1 MDVFFLLTVNL
12 FNIRQK
18 TMYKKNLKFLVM
30 SKDMAKSL
38 VAAAL
43 MVAFS
48 TPVAANTAT
57 GSRSASGAFSKQA
70 DGIVMRTGADGSNN
84 WGAMQ
89 GVKGLEDLIGKTE
102 AEIKNAALTPG
113 STLSDAEPD
122 KVFFL
127 YNVKTGKFLNAGGYW
142 GTHVSLK
149 DYPLSLWAETHT
161 YKLPSSSTTQTL
173 IDFIQN
179 METGQGKY
187 LGWVGKDGGTGTDDG
202 VFIDRHQDENTH
214 YGWVFEPL
222 KNDTQNTYK
231 IYTYA
236 TNKPYSTLIA
246 KSTKYYLCA
255 NGDETDQDKNCGAFS
270 ESYIESKNYDAYST
284 WRVLSMK
291 QIYDLIT
298 EQSSDNMTSALDLSY
313 RLDCPGF
320 SRGDK
325 DIKEKW
331 KLSTFATGTNA
342 TGTKGGWRFGLE
354 KLHNTEKTLTGSG
367 GSGEST
373 DLDKYDFNGLSS
385 SNPYTFDKITYT
397 GKEDYERRLGKYFCA
412 DAKNLR
418 GVIYQDVDIKAPG
431 SYIIE
436 CKGYST
442 TKKAKIFATWLD
454 KEGKEDKASLHQNV
468 LNQVSYMPK
477 TEQVLLHVNEQNM
490 DYAGKNFYGQR
501 KYINTVLVQVPD
513 ITPKPSDGN
522 YGTIRFGLIIGD
534 NQDDTD
540 VHDVKNEWTVFDD
553 FRLLYASDDNGV
565 DLILDEDRDNLSYLK
580 DCDITYKNR
589 VLHLNKT
596 FTKDKWNSFVLPVSL
611 KRDQFRQA
619 FGANA
624 RLAKLSGLTSSEIQ
638 FKTIDMDGMAD
649 NVDVLDAYTPYI
661 IFPTKIHDTDKT
673 KVSPAY
679 KASLTKR
686 NGESTP
692 VVIKANHYDIPNV
705 TFKTDD
711 ANKNDL
717 SQMNTDTWVS
727 DVTTTVENSNGSM
740 KAYGTFART
749 FGQNVTQNVT
759 DEKADDYGVYKFT
772 DHYIISKRDDLKG
785 SYFFDKGNLYYSSER
800 VRGLRG
806 FSCWF
811 KPVNSSSATT
821 KLNLYID
828 GVANGTTGIDDVA
841 FGDEE
846 PIGKAAKGIYNMN
859 GQLVSNGSDTT
870 NLPAGMY
877 IVNGKKCVVK

>member
-1 MDVFFLLTVNL
+1 
-12 FNIRQK
+12 
-18 TMYKKNLKFLVM
+18 MYKKNLKFLVM

-38 VAAAL
+38 IAAAL

-57 GSRSASGAFSKQA
+57 GSRSASGAFSKQD
-70 DGIVMRTGADGSNN
+70 DGIVMPTAADGSNGSN
-84 WGAMQ
+84 ASE
-89 GVKGLEDLIGKTE
+89 VIVGLESLKGKTVE
-102 AEIKNAALTPG
+102 EIKNAAVT
-113 STLSDAEPD
+113 SDNNLSDAKPD
-122 KVFFL
+122 EVFFL
-127 YNVKTGKFLNAGGYW
+127 YNVRTGKFLNAGGYW

-149 DYPLSLWAETHT
+149 DYPLSLWAKINN
-161 YKLPSSSTTQTL
+161 YKLPTSSTTQTL

-179 METGQGKY
+179 LETGQGKY

-202 VFIDRHQDENTH
+202 VFIDRHQNENTH
-214 YGWVFEPL
+214 YGWVFEPQ
-222 KNDTQNTYK
+222 NDGKNTYK

-236 TNKPYSTLIA
+236 TNQPYSSYFS
-246 KSTKYYLCA
+246 KSTEYYLCA

-270 ESYIESKNYDAYST
+270 KSYIDSKNYDAYST

-291 QIYDLIT
+291 QITDLLL
-298 EQSSDNMTSALDLSY
+298 ENSDNMTSALDLSY

-325 DIKEKW
+325 DITKW
-331 KLSTFATGTNA
+331 QVKTFATGTNA

-354 KLHNTEKTLTGSG
+354 KLHNTQNSLT

-373 DLDKYDFNGLSS
+373 KLDKYDFNGLKNST
-385 SNPYTFDKITYT
+385 YTFENTKYT
-397 GKEDYERRLGKYFCA
+397 DTDNYERHLGKYFCA

-418 GVIYQDVDIKAPG
+418 GVIYQDVVIKAPG
-431 SYIIE
+431 SYLIE

-442 TKKAKIFATWLD
+442 TTKAKIFATWLN
-454 KEGKEDKASLHQNV
+454 KAGKEDKAFLHQNV
-468 LNQVSYMPK
+468 LNQVSYMP
-477 TEQVLLHVNEQNM
+477 TAEQASLHVSEQNM

-513 ITPKPSDGN
+513 TKPSDGN

-534 NQDDTD
+534 NQEDTD

-553 FRLLYASDDNGV
+553 FRLLYASDERGT
-565 DLILDEDRDNLSYLK
+565 DLILDEDRDNLDYLK
-580 DCDITYKNR
+580 DCSTTYKNT

-596 FTKDKWNSFVLPVSL
+596 FKKDKWNSFVLPVSL

-624 RLAKLSGLTSSEIQ
+624 RLAKLSNLTSSEIQ
-638 FKTIDMDGMAD
+638 FQTVNMDAITD
-649 NVDVLDAYTPYI
+649 NSPVLDAYTPYI
-661 IFPTKIHDTDKT
+661 IFPTKIHTDNT

-679 KASLTKR
+679 KATLTSTK
-686 NGESTP
+686 GESGKQE

-705 TFKTDD
+705 TFETTS
-711 ANKNDL
+711 ANENNL
-717 SQMNTDTWVS
+717 SKMNTSTWVS
-727 DVTTTVENSNGSM
+727 DVTTTVGNSNGSM
-740 KAYGTFART
+740 VAYGTFART
-749 FGQNVTQNVT
+749 FGQKATQNVT

-772 DHYIISKRDDLKG
+772 DHYIISNRDDLKG
-785 SYFFDKGNLYYSSER
+785 SYFFDKGNLYYSEKR

-811 KPVNSSSATT
+811 KPVNSSEPT
-821 KLNLYID
+821 KVNLYID
-828 GVANGTTGIDDVA
+828 GVANGTTGIDEVA

-846 PIGKAAKGIYNMN
+846 PTGKAAKGIYNMN

-877 IVNGKKCVVK
+877 IVNGKKCVVR

>member
-1 MDVFFLLTVNL
+1 MCFSTPTANL
-12 FNIRQK
+12 FNIKQK

-43 MVAFS
+43 MVAFT

-70 DGIVMRTGADGSNN
+70 DGIVMRTAADGSNN
-84 WGAMQ
+84 FGAMQ
-89 GVKGLEDLIGKTE
+89 GVKGLEDLKGKTE
-102 AEIKNAALTPG
+102 AQIINAAVTSDEG
-113 STLSDAEPD
+113 LSDADPT

-149 DYPLSLWAETHT
+149 DYPLSLWAKKNN

-179 METGQGKY
+179 LETGQGKY

-236 TNKPYSTLIA
+236 TKKPYSTSIA

-270 ESYIESKNYDAYST
+270 ESYIESNNYDAYST

-325 DIKEKW
+325 DITVWNVSNFPK
-331 KLSTFATGTNA
+331 
-342 TGTKGGWRFGLE
+342 GTKGGWRFGLE
-354 KLHNTEKTLTGSG
+354 KLYNTDNTLT

-373 DLDKYDFNGLSS
+373 DLDNYDVNGLKNS
-385 SNPYTFDKITYT
+385 PYTFEGTTYKDK
-397 GKEDYERRLGKYFCA
+397 DNYERHLGKYFCA

-418 GVIYQDVDIKAPG
+418 GVIYQDVVIKAPG

-442 TKKAKIFATWLD
+442 TTKAKIFASWFD
-454 KEGKEDKASLHQNV
+454 KDGENEDNSLMHQSV
-468 LNQVSYMPK
+468 LNQVSYMSK
-477 TEQVLLHVNEQNM
+477 AEQAELHVSEQNM
-490 DYAGKNFYGQR
+490 DYAGKNFYGKR

-513 ITPKPSDGN
+513 TKIQEDGS
-522 YGTIRFGLIIGD
+522 YGIIRFGLIIGD
-534 NQDDTD
+534 DKNDTKVD
-540 VHDVKNEWTVFDD
+540 AANEWTVFDD
-553 FRLLYASDDNGV
+553 FRLLYASDDKSA
-565 DLILDEDRDNLSYLK
+565 DLILDEDRDNLDYLK
-580 DCDITYKNR
+580 DCSNTYKNT

-638 FKTIDMDGMAD
+638 FQTVNMDAPDMTD
-649 NVDVLDAYTPYI
+649 NAEVLTAYTPYI
-661 IFPTKIHDTDKT
+661 IFPTKIHTDNT
-673 KVSPAY
+673 KASPAY
-679 KASLTKR
+679 KATLRYR
-686 NGESTP
+686 NAPSETQD
-692 VVIKANHYDIPNV
+692 VVVKANHYDIPNV
-705 TFKTDD
+705 TFNTNS
-711 ANKNDL
+711 ANENDL
-717 SQMNTDTWVS
+717 SNMNTDDKTWTMKKVFS
-727 DVTTTVENSNGSM
+727 VTGDGTME
-740 KAYGTFART
+740 AHGTFART
-749 FGQNVTQNVT
+749 FGQDVTQNVT
-759 DEKADDYGVYKFT
+759 DEKAVDYGVYEFN
-772 DHYIISKRDDLKG
+772 DHKIIDGRDNLIG
-785 SYFFDKGNLYYSSER
+785 CYFFDRGNLYYSSKDR

-811 KPVNSSSATT
+811 KPVAPSSSAN

-846 PIGKAAKGIYNMN
+846 PTGKAAKGIYNMN

-877 IVNGKKCVVK
+877 IVNGKKCVVR

>member
-1 MDVFFLLTVNL
+1 
-12 FNIRQK
+12 
-18 TMYKKNLKFLVM
+18 MYKKNLKFLVM

-43 MVAFS
+43 TVAFS

-57 GSRSASGAFSKQA
+57 GSHTASVAFSKQA
-70 DGIVMRTGADGSNN
+70 DGIVMPTAVDGSNN
-84 WGAMQ
+84 LGTMQ
-89 GVKGLEDLIGKTE
+89 GVKGLEDLVGKTE
-102 AEIKNAALTPG
+102 NQIMNAALTSG
-113 STLSDAEPD
+113 SELNDNKPD
-122 KVFFL
+122 EVFFL

-149 DYPLSLWAETHT
+149 DYPLSLWAETNT
-161 YKLPSSSTTQTL
+161 YGTQTL
-173 IDFIQN
+173 IDFKQN

-187 LGWVGKDGGTGTDDG
+187 LGWVDGATDPDDG
-202 VFIDRHQDENTH
+202 VFIDRKQGENTH
-214 YGWVFEPL
+214 YGWVFVPQ
-222 KNDTQNTYK
+222 NDGENKNTYK

-236 TNKPYSTLIA
+236 TNNPSSS
-246 KSTKYYLCA
+246 STKYYLCA
-255 NGDETDQDKNCGAFS
+255 NGDETDQDKNCEAYS
-270 ESYIESKNYDAYST
+270 DADIKEKNIGDYST
-284 WRVLSMK
+284 WRVLSMQ

-325 DIKEKW
+325 DITVWNVSNFPKE
-331 KLSTFATGTNA
+331 
-342 TGTKGGWRFGLE
+342 TKGGWRFGLE
-354 KLHNTEKTLTGSG
+354 KLYNTDNTLTGSG
-367 GSGEST
+367 EST
-373 DLDKYDFNGLSS
+373 NLHKYDVNNLSS
-385 SNPYTFDKITYT
+385 SNYTFEGTKYTDK
-397 GKEDYERRLGKYFCA
+397 DNYERHLGKYFCA

-418 GVIYQDVDIKAPG
+418 GVIYQDVVIKAPG

-442 TKKAKIFATWLD
+442 TTKAKIFASWFD
-454 KEGKEDKASLHQNV
+454 KKGGTEDKALLHQNV

-477 TEQVLLHVNEQNM
+477 AEQEKLQVSEQNM

-513 ITPKPSDGN
+513 TKKQSDGN
-522 YGTIRFGLIIGD
+522 YGIIRFGLIIGD
-534 NQDDTD
+534 NKDDQTVNEAD
-540 VHDVKNEWTVFDD
+540 KEWTVFDD
-553 FRLLYASDDNGV
+553 FRLLYASDEKSA

-580 DCDITYKNR
+580 DCDNTYKNT

-624 RLAKLSGLTSSEIQ
+624 RLAILSGLTSSEIQ
-638 FKTIDMDGMAD
+638 FQTIDMDAPGMTD
-649 NVDVLDAYTPYI
+649 NAEVLTAYTPYI
-661 IFPTKIHDTDKT
+661 IFPTKIHTDNT

-679 KASLTKR
+679 KATLRST
-686 NGESTP
+686 NTNSESGTQD
-692 VVIKANHYDIPNV
+692 VVVKANHYDIPNV

-717 SQMNTDTWVS
+717 TNMNLSTWTIKQMYS
-727 DVTTTVENSNGSM
+727 VTGDGTME
-740 KAYGTFART
+740 AHGTFART
-749 FGQNVTQNVT
+749 FGTDATQNVT
-759 DEKADDYGVYKFT
+759 DEKAVDYGAYIFN
-772 DHYIISKRDDLKG
+772 DHKIIDGRDGLIG
-785 SYFFDKGNLYYSSER
+785 CYFFDRGNLYYSSKDR

-811 KPVNSSSATT
+811 KPVNSSEPT

-846 PIGKAAKGIYNMN
+846 PTGKAAKGIYNMN

-877 IVNGKKCVVK
+877 IVNGKKCVVR

>member
-1 MDVFFLLTVNL
+1 
-12 FNIRQK
+12 
-18 TMYKKNLKFLVM
+18 
-30 SKDMAKSL
+30 MAKPL

-84 WGAMQ
+84 FGAMQ
-89 GVKGLEDLIGKTE
+89 GVKGLEDLVGKTE
-102 AEIKNAALTPG
+102 DEIKKAALKSG
-113 STLSDAEPD
+113 EGLSDD
-122 KVFFL
+122 DQNKVFFL

-149 DYPLSLWAETHT
+149 DYPLSLWAETYT
-161 YKLPSSSTTQTL
+161 YGTQTL
-173 IDFIQN
+173 IDFKQN
-179 METGQGKY
+179 METGEGQY
-187 LGWVGKDGGTGTDDG
+187 LGWWNGAQDPDDG
-202 VFIDRHQDENTH
+202 VFIDRNLTDNTH
-214 YGWVFEPL
+214 YGWVFEL
-222 KNDTQNTYK
+222 QENVKNTYK
-231 IYTYA
+231 IYTYDA
-236 TNKPYSTLIA
+236 S
-246 KSTKYYLCA
+246 KSPSSDTQYYLCA
-255 NGDETDQDKNCGAFS
+255 NGDKTDQDKNCGAFKD
-270 ESYIESKNYDAYST
+270 SYIQEKKLEDYSK
-284 WRVLSMK
+284 WRVLSMQ
-291 QIYDLIT
+291 QIYELLSI
-298 EQSSDNMTSALDLSY
+298 SSDNMTSALDLSY

-320 SRGDK
+320 SRGDR
-325 DIKEKW
+325 DLKEKW
-331 KLSTFATGTNA
+331 NLHTFATGTNA

-367 GSGEST
+367 GSGET
-373 DLDKYDFNGLSS
+373 DLDKYDVNHLSS
-385 SNPYTFDKITYT
+385 SYIFDGREYKNQ
-397 GKEDYERRLGKYFCA
+397 KADYERHLGKYFCA

-418 GVIYQDVDIKAPG
+418 GVIYQDVKIKAPG

-442 TKKAKIFATWLD
+442 TKKAKIFATWFD
-454 KEGKEDKASLHQNV
+454 KDDREGNASLHQNV
-468 LNQVSYMPK
+468 LNQVSDMPK
-477 TEQVLLHVNEQNM
+477 VEQKALHVNEQNM

-513 ITPKPSDGN
+513 TKPSDGN

-534 NQDDTD
+534 NQDDTNVNVAD
-540 VHDVKNEWTVFDD
+540 KEWTVFDD
-553 FRLLYASDDNGV
+553 FRLLYASDDKGV

-611 KRDQFRQA
+611 KRKQFRQA

-624 RLAKLSGLTSSEIQ
+624 RLAILSNLTSSEIQ
-638 FKTIDMDGMAD
+638 FETVNMDAPDMTD
-649 NVDVLDAYTPYI
+649 NAEVLTAYTPYI
-661 IFPTKIHDTDKT
+661 IFPTKIHTDNT
-673 KVSPAY
+673 KASPAY
-679 KASLTKR
+679 KATLSTTV
-686 NGESTP
+686 GESKTQE

-705 TFKTDD
+705 TFETNDE
-711 ANKNDL
+711 NKNDL
-717 SQMNTDTWVS
+717 SKMDSKWVS
-727 DVTTTVENSNGSM
+727 TVTPKVKGTDGSM
-740 KAYGTFART
+740 EAYGTFART
-749 FGQNVTQNVT
+749 FGQKATQNVT
-759 DEKADDYGVYKFT
+759 DEKAADYGVYNF
-772 DHYIISKRDDLKG
+772 DDRNIISGRDDLKDCF
-785 SYFFDKGNLYYSSER
+785 FFDKGNLYCSHER

-811 KPVNSSSATT
+811 KPVNSSEHT

-846 PIGKAAKGIYNMN
+846 PTGKAAKGIYNMN
-859 GQLVSNGSDTT
+859 GQLVSIGSDTT

-877 IVNGKKCVVK
+877 IVNGKKCVVR

>member
-1 MDVFFLLTVNL
+1 
-12 FNIRQK
+12 
-18 TMYKKNLKFLVM
+18 M

-57 GSRSASGAFSKQA
+57 GSRSASGAFSQQA
-70 DGIVMRTGADGSNN
+70 DGIVMRTGADGFNGSNN
-84 WGAMQ
+84 ALGAIGIEYLDGMSEDYI
-89 GVKGLEDLIGKTE
+89 KGAVT
-102 AEIKNAALTPG
+102 TG
-113 STLSDAEPD
+113 STLSDADPT

-149 DYPLSLWAETHT
+149 DYPLSLWAKTND
-161 YKLPSSSTTQTL
+161 YRLPSSSTTQTL

-179 METGQGKY
+179 LETGVGKY
-187 LGWVGKDGGTGTDDG
+187 LGWMSGKDTDEG
-202 VFIDRHQDENTH
+202 VFIDRKQNEGTH
-214 YGWVFEPL
+214 YGWVFVPL
-222 KNDTQNTYK
+222 NDGKKTYK

-236 TNKPYSTLIA
+236 TYKPYSSS
-246 KSTKYYLCA
+246 STRYYLCA
-255 NGDETDQDKNCGAFS
+255 NKGDIDQDKNCGAFS
-270 ESYIESKNYDAYST
+270 ESYIKTENLTGYDT
-284 WRVLSMK
+284 WRVLTMA
-291 QIYDLIT
+291 QISALL
-298 EQSSDNMTSALDLSY
+298 EANSDYMTSALDLSY

-325 DIKEKW
+325 DITKW
-331 KLSTFATGTNA
+331 KVRNFSTGTN
-342 TGTKGGWRFGLE
+342 GEWRFGLE
-354 KLHNTEKTLTGSG
+354 KLYNTHNTLTGT
-367 GSGEST
+367 GEST
-373 DLDKYDFNGLSS
+373 KLNEYDKNNLSS
-385 SNPYTFDKITYT
+385 SYIFDGREYKNQ
-397 GKEDYERRLGKYFCA
+397 KEDYERRLGKYFCA
-412 DAKNLR
+412 DVKNMR
-418 GVIYQDVDIKAPG
+418 GVIYQDVVIKAPG
-431 SYIIE
+431 SYLIE

-442 TKKAKIFATWLD
+442 TTKAKIFASWFD
-454 KEGKEDKASLHQNV
+454 KDGKNEDKSLMHQNV
-468 LNQVSYMPK
+468 LNQVSYMSK
-477 TEQVLLHVNEQNM
+477 AEQEALHVSEQNM

-501 KYINTVLVQVPD
+501 KYINTVLIQVPE
-513 ITPKPSDGN
+513 TKKQSENN
-522 YGTIRFGLIIGD
+522 YGVIRFGLIIGND
-534 NQDDTD
+534 QNDTKVD
-540 VHDVKNEWTVFDD
+540 AANEWTVFDD
-553 FRLLYASDDNGV
+553 FRLLYASDDKSA

-580 DCDITYKNR
+580 DCSTTYKNT

-638 FKTIDMDGMAD
+638 FQTVDMDAPDMTD
-649 NVDVLDAYTPYI
+649 NAEVLTAYTPYI
-661 IFPTKIHDTDKT
+661 IFPTKIHTDAT

-679 KASLTKR
+679 KATLTKI
-686 NGESTP
+686 NGESEP
-692 VVIKANHYDIPNV
+692 QEVVIKANHYDIPNV
-705 TFKTDD
+705 TFKT
-711 ANKNDL
+711 NSKNENDL
-717 SQMNTDTWVS
+717 SEMHTDTWVL
-727 DVTTTVENSNGSM
+727 DVTTTVGNSNGSM

-749 FGQNVTQNVT
+749 FGQDVTQITNEN
-759 DEKADDYGVYKFT
+759 DKDYGAYIFK
-772 DHYIISKRDDLKG
+772 DRKIISGRDNLIG
-785 SYFFDKGNLYYSSER
+785 SYFFDKGNLYYSSKDR

-828 GVANGTTGIDDVA
+828 GVANGTTGIDEVA

-846 PIGKAAKGIYNMN
+846 PTGKAANGIYNMN

-877 IVNGKKCVVK
+877 IVNGKKCVVR

>member
-1 MDVFFLLTVNL
+1 
-12 FNIRQK
+12 
-18 TMYKKNLKFLVM
+18 M

-57 GSRSASGAFSKQA
+57 DSRSASGAFSKQT
-70 DGIVMRTGADGSNN
+70 DGIVMPTAADGSNN
-84 WGAMQ
+84 RGAMQ
-89 GVKGLEDLIGKTE
+89 GVKGLEDLVGKTE
-102 AEIKNAALTPG
+102 DQIKNAAVTSDEG
-113 STLSDAEPD
+113 LSDADPT

-149 DYPLSLWAETHT
+149 DYPLSLWAKKNN

-179 METGQGKY
+179 LETGQGKY

-236 TNKPYSTLIA
+236 TKKPYSNLIA

-270 ESYIESKNYDAYST
+270 ESYIESNNYDAYST

-298 EQSSDNMTSALDLSY
+298 EQSSDYMTSALDLSY

-325 DIKEKW
+325 DITVW
-331 KLSTFATGTNA
+331 NVSNFATGTN
-342 TGTKGGWRFGLE
+342 GGWRFGLE
-354 KLHNTEKTLTGSG
+354 KLHNTHTKLTGSG
-367 GSGEST
+367 ELDNYDVT
-373 DLDKYDFNGLSS
+373 DLKSS
-385 SNPYTFDKITYT
+385 YTFDGREYKNQ
-397 GKEDYERRLGKYFCA
+397 KEDYERHLGKYFCA

-418 GVIYQDVDIKAPG
+418 GVIYQDVVIKAPG

-442 TKKAKIFATWLD
+442 TTKAKIFASWFD
-454 KEGKEDKASLHQNV
+454 KDGENEDNSLMHQNV
-468 LNQVSYMPK
+468 LNQVSYMSK
-477 TEQVLLHVNEQNM
+477 AEQAELHVSEQNM
-490 DYAGKNFYGQR
+490 DYAGKNFYGKR
-501 KYINTVLVQVPD
+501 KYINTVLVQVPE
-513 ITPKPSDGN
+513 TKKQADGS
-522 YGTIRFGLIIGD
+522 YGKIRFGLIIGD
-534 NQDDTD
+534 NQYDNDLKD
-540 VHDVKNEWTVFDD
+540 ADNEWTVFDD
-553 FRLLYASDDNGV
+553 FRLLYASDNKSA
-565 DLILDEDRDNLSYLK
+565 DLILDEDRDNLDYLVN
-580 DCDITYKNR
+580 CSNTYKNT

-596 FTKDKWNSFVLPVSL
+596 FKKDKWNSFVLPVSL

-638 FKTIDMDGMAD
+638 FETVNMDAPVMTD
-649 NVDVLDAYTPYI
+649 NAEVLTAYTPYI
-661 IFPTKIHDTDKT
+661 IFPTKIHTDNT
-673 KVSPAY
+673 KASPAY
-679 KASLTKR
+679 KATLRYR
-686 NGESTP
+686 NAPSETQD
-692 VVIKANHYDIPNV
+692 VVVKANHYDIPNV
-705 TFKTDD
+705 TFNTNS
-711 ANKNDL
+711 ANENDL
-717 SQMNTDTWVS
+717 SNMNTDDKTW
-727 DVTTTVENSNGSM
+727 TTKKMYSVGDGTME
-740 KAYGTFART
+740 AHGTFVRT

-759 DEKADDYGVYKFT
+759 DEKADDYGVYKFK
-772 DHYIISKRDDLKG
+772 DRKIIDGRDNLIG
-785 SYFFDKGNLYYSSER
+785 SYFFDQGNLYYSSKNR

-811 KPVNSSSATT
+811 KPVNSSEPT

-828 GVANGTTGIDDVA
+828 GVANGTTGIDEVA

-846 PIGKAAKGIYNMN
+846 PTGKAAKGIYNMN

-877 IVNGKKCVVK
+877 IVNGKKCVVR

>member
-1 MDVFFLLTVNL
+1 
-12 FNIRQK
+12 
-18 TMYKKNLKFLVM
+18 M

-84 WGAMQ
+84 LGAIQ
-89 GVKGLEDLIGKTE
+89 GVKGLEDLEGKTE
-102 AEIKNAALTPG
+102 DEIRKAVTPG
-113 STLSDAEPD
+113 SKLNDDYPD

-161 YKLPSSSTTQTL
+161 YGTQTL
-173 IDFIQN
+173 IDFKQN

-187 LGWVGKDGGTGTDDG
+187 LGWMDGATDPDDG
-202 VFIDRHQDENTH
+202 VFIDRNLKDPTH
-214 YGWVFEPL
+214 SGWGFEL
-222 KNDTQNTYK
+222 QKDGKNKNTYK
-231 IYTYA
+231 IYTY
-236 TNKPYSTLIA
+236 KTLIPTLS
-246 KSTKYYLCA
+246 STKYYLCA
-255 NGDETDQDKNCGAFS
+255 NGDVTDQDKNCEAFND
-270 ESYIESKNYDAYST
+270 SYIQDNKLEDYST
-284 WRVLSMK
+284 WRVLSMR

-298 EQSSDNMTSALDLSY
+298 EQSSDYMTSALDLSY

-325 DIKEKW
+325 DITVW
-331 KLSTFATGTNA
+331 KVSNFSTGTN
-342 TGTKGGWRFGLE
+342 GEWRFGLE
-354 KLHNTEKTLTGSG
+354 KLYNTHNTLT
-367 GSGEST
+367 ES
-373 DLDKYDFNGLSS
+373 DESAKLDKYDKNNLSS
-385 SNPYTFDKITYT
+385 SYTFDGRDYT
-397 GKEDYERRLGKYFCA
+397 NKKEDYERHLGKYFCA
-412 DAKNLR
+412 DAKNMR
-418 GVIYQDVDIKAPG
+418 GVIYQDVVIKAPG
-431 SYIIE
+431 SYLIE

-442 TKKAKIFATWLD
+442 TTKAKIFASWFD
-454 KEGKEDKASLHQNV
+454 KDGKNEDKSLMHQNV
-468 LNQVSYMPK
+468 LNQVTYMSK
-477 TEQVLLHVNEQNM
+477 AEQDVLHVSEQNM

-501 KYINTVLVQVPD
+501 KYINTVLIQVPESKD
-513 ITPKPSDGN
+513 QHDGS
-522 YGTIRFGLIIGD
+522 YGKIRFGLIIGD
-534 NQDDTD
+534 NKNDKTVDAD
-540 VHDVKNEWTVFDD
+540 NEWTVFDD
-553 FRLLYASDDNGV
+553 FRLLYASNDKGT
-565 DLILDEDRDNLSYLK
+565 DLILDEDRDNLDYLMN
-580 DCDITYKNR
+580 CSSNTYKNT

-596 FTKDKWNSFVLPVSL
+596 FKKNKWNSFVLPVSL

-638 FKTIDMDGMAD
+638 FKTVDMDAPGMTD
-649 NVDVLDAYTPYI
+649 NAEVLTAYTPYI

-679 KASLTKR
+679 KATLTKT
-686 NGESTP
+686 NGEQQD

-705 TFKTDD
+705 TFETNS

-727 DVTTTVENSNGSM
+727 DVTKTVENSNGSL

-749 FGQNVTQNVT
+749 FGTKATQNVT
-759 DEKADDYGVYKFT
+759 DEKADNYGVYNFNNNY
-772 DHYIISKRDDLKG
+772 DIIGDRDNLIG
-785 SYFFDKGNLYYSSER
+785 CYFFDKGNLYRSDSR
-800 VRGLRG
+800 PRGLRG

-811 KPVNSSSATT
+811 KPVNGSSGTGT
-821 KLNLYID
+821 KVNLYID

-846 PIGKAAKGIYNMN
+846 PTGKAAKGIYNMN

-877 IVNGKKCVVK
+877 IVNGKKCVVR